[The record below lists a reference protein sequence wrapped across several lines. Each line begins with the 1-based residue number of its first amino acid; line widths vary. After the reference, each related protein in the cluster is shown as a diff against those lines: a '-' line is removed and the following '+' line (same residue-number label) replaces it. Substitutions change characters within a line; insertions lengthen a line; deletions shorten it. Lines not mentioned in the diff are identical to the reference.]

1 MAFRLPS
8 SVRWQTLL
16 LAALLV
22 GGAIHAFRSIA
33 YRHAPGCASYRPVG
47 GYVLIAHAAGGMSD
61 RMYAND
67 IAALD
72 RAYGHGL
79 RIFEMDFHELG
90 FGIIRAGHDPSDML
104 DPRGAWVSD
113 VLAWL
118 RAHPDT
124 RLITDMK
131 TDNVHALTTLAA
143 EAPDLR
149 DRIMPFVY
157 QKSEYAAVRAL
168 GFRPPIFAAFATH
181 DRDWLAFA
189 NSHAFTAV
197 ALPHRFA
204 GDVRLIRHPTIMYT
218 FDVVPTGMGLTGLM
232 TDCLMPVSPHN
243 G

>member
-1 MAFRLPS
+1 ML
-8 SVRWQTLL
+8 RWQTLL
-16 LAALLV
+16 LGVLV
-22 GGAIHAFRSIA
+22 IAGGVHAFRSVA
-33 YRHAPGCASYRPVG
+33 YRHAPGCAAYHPVAG
-47 GYVLIAHAAGGMSD
+47 VVLIAHAAGGMPD

-72 RAYGHGL
+72 RSYAHGF

-90 FGIIRAGHDPSDML
+90 FGIIRTGHDPSDLL
-104 DPRGAWVSD
+104 DPRGAWMSE

-118 RAHPDT
+118 RRHPGT

-131 TDNVHALTTLAA
+131 TDNVHALTAVAA

-149 DRIMPFVY
+149 DRILPFVY
-157 QKSEYAAVRAL
+157 RKSEYAAVRAL
-168 GFRPPIFAAFATH
+168 GFPRPVFAVFANH
-181 DRDWLAFA
+181 DPDWLAFA
-189 NSHAFTAV
+189 NDHAFAAV

-218 FDVVPTGMGLTGLM
+218 FDVVPAGMGLAALM
-232 TDCLMPVSPHN
+232 TDCLVPTLPAK